1 MQLSEI
7 RNNEKFK
14 RMGPDEQEEILDLY
28 QQSVQDEA
36 FAPGQL
42 DMARYVRAQEEV
54 QAAKAE
60 LNLLPDPRS
69 TFQRMKDE
77 FVNGMASSMQAAK
90 ALRAVNGLDT
100 PEEAAATLAEQD
112 RDLQAQPKARSM
124 LKYQKAGS
132 SGWVAPILNIFS
144 NPEAAALIA
153 AQGLGSSV
161 PGMALGAAG
170 SIGTRAAGGGKE
182 AVLLSTMAGV
192 GAGSA
197 FVEGGSKILEDLR
210 EQVGDL
216 QDTEAVAAI
225 LRDPAKVQEMKN
237 RALARGVT
245 VGAFDAASVAL
256 PSSILFKTAKGL
268 KGLAARGVGDA
279 ALQGMLGAAGEVA
292 GSAVIGEESNPADA
306 WAEFIGEMVPGMVE
320 LGLGGARTLIPQTEQ
335 AVEEKTKTNT
345 LFPSQTSA
353 PTIQATKQKAQFGA
367 PKVAPGALTKEAQ
380 KAANASAPELR
391 PTTSSEVNDVLD
403 GRDIVTDAA
412 PEEVD
417 GSQNPAPVGQGTEK
431 PKKKGAFTYLGSAF
445 GPFAGVA
452 ESLADQYGLNRGGWK
467 VRSKNPSLAE
477 SESDLLSSFDTTED
491 PDEADSNNINN
502 SDFVVVIGNPDTYK
516 NDIGQSRSRNIATDA
531 RKTFIAGRSAN
542 VLIPRVARFLKDNP
556 NASKFTIIEPQNT
569 ARFTRGK
576 DKEALIK
583 DSQNIARELFQ
594 ELGSVPDDPE
604 ARAEYLDY
612 IIEGRSKASGT
623 DFAVSASPEKIIEN
637 SINPLRYTT
646 RAASAEALK
655 REFDPTVDIRAND
668 RVLVFGTDVNGNH
681 NGVYGKIA
689 KELGAEVGKTGL
701 NGRTYGLP
709 VYEKGFKG
717 PSAENNRQGANESF
731 NPREARVQLERFL
744 QFAKSNP
751 GKEYWLMFGSGQGA
765 GRVST
770 FTETREREIFAGQKI
785 PANVKLLSSTAANI
799 FPFATAPKKRR
810 GTTSRGTAAQLE
822 EVRARAE
829 KTGQQNG
836 LAGTDLQA
844 FVQKEVQ
851 KIPSGGKRSTRSASI
866 PNMDR
871 VLGEAQA
878 LDPND
883 PDKNLSLSA
892 RIRNQ
897 GENILEG
904 IILSRRQAR
913 ELLSAKTSE
922 EIERRRRIVGTQ
934 KDVEGRKIYNPKDAP
949 GGITR
954 LTPFPFTAFAYSKK
968 DKTYIVKVKNIRVI
982 GDEVEGVE
990 AVGVE
995 EASQIAQTNPQVI
1008 ELNRSKGEQYLVELE
1023 AFYQPDAAYRKS
1035 FWGTYERETEVVAEA
1050 KQNGNIGTLDP
1061 DDLFTRS
1068 DVAKPIGA
1076 QGETWWEQPMLP
1088 MPSTATTPATKK
1100 ERGAKKA
1107 VEAKPV
1113 RGFVDLQVPPE
1124 PSVTDLDNKLTALF
1138 SELEQL
1144 QARETQ
1150 EFGDLSK
1157 DGGRNAPKK
1166 KGAINTAERKK
1177 LSDRIR
1183 EVTLQ
1188 YGETQNKVRAQRI
1201 AWLESGVSRISEA
1214 ISKNPDMGIVIK
1226 NSPEWVKAS
1235 VQELNA
1241 VLNSLVNPLDGS
1253 LRVYGVRTDYMN
1265 EMNGLGRQDSDW
1277 VGMAPTEEMAEAKK
1291 SQARSS
1297 FMNQIYSVDPRA
1309 SSDPKK
1315 TFLPPPPLD
1324 IAKYAQEVIIDDE
1337 GRRMG
1342 RTATPALRPL
1352 TPEQIT
1358 TLQEA
1363 IFAVN
1368 SVKPGAKITRDAQYL
1383 VKSALE
1389 IVKGYAED
1397 QNILAKMYLAVRE
1410 QNPWSLNFPGT
1421 YMQML
1426 AKAIARDPRAGNLA
1440 NLDIFLPGVGS
1451 LSVAPDNVQLFKDG
1465 EVVGEEAP
1473 AAAIFTP
1480 ANAIEIQEFPGVV
1493 FKENMLYL
1501 MDKARNVMR
1510 ALPFSFRNKFIAN
1523 AKGTNVVTDT
1533 DVMLPTTSIN
1543 VYEGP
1548 EMEAQRKLTPE
1559 DLNDLSWA
1567 EASNLLGKFPGKDWR
1582 SKFAFDVAQ
1591 KLGASMPRRKEKPE
1605 LNKPSHGSPVVIT
1618 DPETVK
1624 FVRAYPG
1631 FFTGVETSG
1640 SALIITEITTKFG
1653 IFTSE
1658 PHGVA
1663 GLPRD
1668 FTTLFYRLLH
1678 PFFTTQENEFNSD
1691 VEFGAKEETNFA
1703 QKAFYTQKSDDM
1715 GSAANIAGGNVSTV
1729 GDTVPSY
1736 TDKPSANK
1744 QLAMGEK
1751 SYGQGLEDEQIPEL
1765 ESQKGAGEVSRGMG
1779 GYEYSQTLEQA
1790 EGANAVK
1797 SARLHMLISPEKTAI
1812 IKAADPEGKYV
1823 RMLVLPRISYISR
1836 FGNPSDITSRDGFA
1850 IVTGITDPMT
1860 NEYLGDKAPL
1870 RGREES
1876 KIIAQDKRLESA
1888 AVVARDMDKLG
1899 QYIYLPENVTIQ
1911 DMVLAHQNLLNQF
1924 VGAKEG
1930 FVVDFTKETQESDS
1944 VIRVLR
1950 NVVSFDKTADGVFVS
1965 GVYNHRT
1972 NEWLGQLPYGAK
1984 RMTVEEISALNR
1996 EQAATLGNKINTWLR
2011 EDRGADVDT
2020 LSLDDVSFSDDDIKN
2035 RTLLLQTIAQSYLDG
2050 FGKTRESIE
2059 KSLVESMAANTR
2071 RDMNSLFLEDVDARL
2086 QRAIDEGAFD
2096 SEELALLPRIIQDA
2110 VNVFKSGMVYTPID
2124 EQDLSKGW
2132 SYEVGVNRNAAGRSG
2147 RPLEHL
2153 LTRAK
2158 QSGLSETEIRSLV
2171 DNLSVTTPENSKD
2184 SEMLRRVFIE
2194 ALIRSKRAPEVLETN
2209 NEELKAE
2216 EARGNRDAEYN
2227 RRRLSALFGKIFK
2240 QYDSMTQEPFGG
2252 TYLDESRPTNT
2263 LYGFVSSLSVEGY
2276 AGVLGLA
2283 RRVSLIADSMKL
2295 REKSFVSLEGRTEE
2309 VKEGRPVEDIFEAS
2323 LTPEDMGSDY
2333 DAQIG
2338 LDNEGYFTELDKY
2351 ETLPT
2356 KNKRRTKFEAFINKM
2371 AAYRNTLPFIPRAV
2385 HDIIM
2390 REGFGFTSGYRPSMY
2405 NGKSNAQLDILFPT
2419 IKIKSGSQVG
2429 DKGKGKGFLSG
2440 ALLNKVFGSLSGI
2453 PSSFIQEPVLRQIAQ
2468 DRYEGIL
2475 KELERNNMQE
2485 FSDAQKVK
2493 DVLEL
2498 YDQEAQAE
2506 LEKDSEIRA
2515 AVKAAGSDIAKG
2527 TDPRKELNKT
2537 VADVARRGSLSK
2549 AMLAILDNSPLES
2562 LNDAAM
2568 RITNLLHRIYRLNNV
2583 TREQMIEQLLD
2594 PVGKFDRT
2602 LAPEELI
2609 SPENDR
2615 TRVKDILFNILLP
2628 AFESRASFNSAAA
2641 LSEMR
2646 KINDPYIKQ
2655 ADRSRMK
2662 KVQADVAGAA
2672 KYATESGFADA
2683 GVSFDS
2689 NLLNLEDPR
2698 QEKAMEYLRFI
2709 ARRRGLKNVNFRAN
2723 TTEKY
2728 PVFTVRGSE
2737 NAADPVNSTIFVN
2750 PELLADK
2757 LFQQKDIKFLDG
2769 DARNTYN
2776 DLTAALMDQLIT
2788 HEVAHLSYF
2797 EQLRNEYR
2805 ARFPNGGVSWVS
2817 YYNTRVRE
2825 AADFLRSEDNGLM
2838 VKLPGKKAVS
2848 VEQALGELYPETKES
2863 DEVLVAEFFR
2873 VLLELDKSQGAKV
2886 FTESLEL
2893 VRSLQVQ
2900 DRISNLIQGQSRQQV
2915 RNLDTFSR
2923 ARRRSFL
2930 GWLRTVLDS
2939 VFNLFSSLKNSS
2951 DPRARSLYET
2961 YYKITTVYD
2970 RFYSDYVAPPS
2981 YNVPSSEAPGLNSL
2995 EEAINQAR
3003 PIGAQ
3008 GEAELPLSAAAR
3020 ASEIYKDGV
3029 PTYEQVSQK
3038 ADLSY
3043 LANEGAIEAVESVL
3057 NELSPEKISMWLT
3070 QVGPDADKT
3079 QDIDIGDKSYRLNQR
3094 QIVLLASYAIRRFKE
3109 RGQIKRASD
3118 LLTYV
3123 ANLGRNMGQTISIGY
3138 KLLKEFLMYTPA
3150 GMVNEYIARLAET
3163 RRGVKDKVATQNEEI
3178 RKEVRELQD
3187 IALGLTLKD
3196 KGVQSLIEQINR
3208 LYSQALR
3215 ENNADDIVT
3224 IIKNHYEQF
3233 SGEDLVK
3240 VLSRLLP
3247 DYENAPL
3254 RFKEL
3259 ADMVKA
3265 NMQTQLGKAL
3275 SLRGRTLGRK
3285 IVNRAGMTIP
3295 ELKSERI
3302 EQLLSEMH
3310 EVVKPPISRTGNTL
3324 ENAIAGDARKIL
3336 ELAALGAI
3344 NEEVVLSS
3352 IDSLGKF
3359 PSFDVNTAETLRRMM
3374 EEAAELPEGFQQGRK
3389 FQEALRVLHG
3399 ATKSDALPLISA
3411 YWYMSMLSGIAT
3423 FWMNFISTANK
3434 AIADIATY
3442 SLAAASARGNPLLAA
3457 KYMALGYKTFL
3468 ASMHTIALAEAKGI
3482 LLHGDINLRTNGKYV
3497 DEASIN
3503 ALESMETDT
3512 LMKKVL
3518 SKGKYIFR
3526 IMAASDALFGRSAME
3541 GFAAIQAQ
3549 IQAIENVENGVSTL
3563 SLEEET
3569 ARLLNQ
3575 TDNFVAYATN
3585 VAINDE
3591 GLKPGT
3597 DEFTMRVYE
3606 LRDQAILK
3614 DPERATIMRRAENLS
3629 LYATYSNEPYGI
3641 LGNIAKGIGTFSQ
3654 QHPILGP
3661 LFVPFTKIV
3670 SNVTNESIN
3679 YTPIG
3684 AYRAFQAFGKAGTN
3698 KTSGLAKSVEQ
3709 LEQIK
3714 LIEQGYLY
3722 AIQAVLG
3729 TAGMLVLAGLSNMLK
3744 DKDDDGQDD
3753 GFNITGGGPSDP
3765 AARKQA
3771 REAGYVPYS
3780 FSFGG
3785 NSLKVSYLSTPL
3797 AIPLAIVGTW
3807 FDTSNYPRG
3816 REKDP
3821 GEKLTSAALAVVQVP
3836 FNQSFLQGLSNL
3848 FKILDGT
3855 SEGQDVSALQNFFSG
3870 AVGNVV
3876 PNIVKQADQIFEPI
3890 PQQQTS
3896 FVGKWLFN
3904 KVPILK
3910 SMTGKPQLN
3919 VLGEVV
3925 NAPAGPERLLF
3936 LQRFINTSEA
3946 DPLFK
3951 LLSAKKAFIPDARRG
3966 QTIQN
3971 YPLND
3976 EQFYKF
3982 RELRGK
3988 VIAQVVR
3995 SPSFFSMAKRMNTE
4009 QLDDYLDK
4017 LGQRATATAKAQLTP
4032 ELIRQGVKL

>member
-1 MQLSEI
+1 MQLSDI

-42 DMARYVRAQEEV
+42 DMARYVQAQDEV
-54 QAAKAE
+54 RAAKAE
-60 LNLLPDPRS
+60 LNLQPDPRS

-77 FVNGMASSMQAAK
+77 FVNGMSSSMQAAK

-100 PEEAAATLAEQD
+100 PEEAAAELAQQD
-112 RDLQAQPKARSM
+112 RELQAQPKARSM
-124 LKYQKAGS
+124 LKYQKAGG

-170 SIGTRAAGGGKE
+170 SIGTRVAGGGKE

-256 PSSILFKTAKGL
+256 PSSMLFKTAKGL

-335 AVEEKTKTNT
+335 AAQEKSKNNA

-353 PTIQATKQKAQFGA
+353 PTIQANKQKAQFGA
-367 PKVAPGALTKEAQ
+367 PKVAPGALAKEAK
-380 KAANASAPELR
+380 KAANASAPELQ
-391 PTTSSEVNDVLD
+391 PTNSREVNDVLN
-403 GRDIVTDAA
+403 GADIVEDASL
-412 PEEVD
+412 EEV
-417 GSQNPAPVGQGTEK
+417 GGPESLAPAGQDTEK
-431 PKKKGAFTYLGSAF
+431 PKKKGAFTYLGSGF
-445 GPFAGVA
+445 GPLAGVA
-452 ESLADQYGLNRGGWK
+452 ESLADQNGLNRGGWK

-491 PDEADSNNINN
+491 PDEADSNNINA

-516 NDIGQSRSRNIATDA
+516 NDIGQSRNRNIAIDA
-531 RKTFIAGRSAN
+531 KKTFIAGRSSN

-576 DKEALIK
+576 DKEALVK
-583 DSQNIARELFQ
+583 DAQNIARELFQ
-594 ELGSVPDDPE
+594 ELGSVPNDPE

-623 DFAVSASPEKIIEN
+623 DFAVSASPEKIIEG

-655 REFDPTVDIRAND
+655 SQFDPAVDPRAND

-689 KELGAEVGKTGL
+689 KELGAEVGRTGL

-744 QFAKSNP
+744 QFAKTNP

-785 PANVKLLSSTAANI
+785 PANVRLLSSTAANI

-810 GTTSRGTAAQLE
+810 GKTSRGTAAQLE

-836 LAGTDLQA
+836 LEGADLQS
-844 FVQKEVQ
+844 FVQKELQ

-904 IILSRRQAR
+904 IILGERQAR
-913 ELLSAKTSE
+913 ELLSARTSE
-922 EIERRRRIVGTQ
+922 EIERRRKIVGTQ
-934 KDVEGRKIYNPKDAP
+934 KDVQGRKIYNPKDAP
-949 GGITR
+949 GGITK

-968 DKTYIVKVKNIRVI
+968 DNTYIVKVKNIRVI
-982 GDEVEGVE
+982 GEEVEGIE

-995 EASQIAQTNPQVI
+995 EASQTAQTNPQVI
-1008 ELNRSKGEQYLVELE
+1008 ELNRSKGKQYLVELE

-1035 FWGTYERETEVVAEA
+1035 FWGTYERETEVVTQA
-1050 KQNGNIGTLDP
+1050 KANGNIGKLDP
-1061 DDLFTRS
+1061 DDILTRS

-1076 QGETWWEQPMLP
+1076 QAETWWEQPMLP

-1100 ERGAKKA
+1100 EQGGKKA

-1124 PSVTDLDNKLTALF
+1124 PSTTDLDNKLTALF

-1144 QARETQ
+1144 QAREAQ

-1166 KGAINTAERKK
+1166 KGAVNTAERKK

-1183 EVTLQ
+1183 EITLQ
-1188 YGETQNKVRAQRI
+1188 YGELQNKIRAQRI
-1201 AWLESGVSRISEA
+1201 AWLESGVSRIAEA
-1214 ISKNPDMGIVIK
+1214 ISNNPDMGIVIK
-1226 NSPEWVKAS
+1226 NSPEWIKAS

-1253 LRVYGVRTDYMN
+1253 LRIYGVRTDYMN

-1277 VGMAPTEEMAEAKK
+1277 VGMAPTAEMAEAKK

-1324 IAKYAQEVIIDDE
+1324 IAKYAQEVILDNE
-1337 GRRMG
+1337 ERRMG

-1352 TPEQIT
+1352 TPDQIN

-1363 IFAVN
+1363 IYAVN
-1368 SVKPGAKITRDAQYL
+1368 SVKPGTKITRDAQYL

-1410 QNPWSLNFPGT
+1410 QNPWTLNFPGT

-1473 AAAIFTP
+1473 AGAIFTP
-1480 ANAIEIQEFPGVV
+1480 SSAIEIQEFPGVV
-1493 FKENMLYL
+1493 FKENTLYL

-1510 ALPFSFRNKFIAN
+1510 VLPFSFRNKFIAN

-1559 DLNDLSWA
+1559 DLNDLTWA
-1567 EASNLLGKFPGKDWR
+1567 DANNLLGKFPGKDWR

-1591 KLGASMPRRKEKPE
+1591 KLGVSLPRRKEKPE
-1605 LNKPSHGSPVVIT
+1605 LNKPSHGTPVVIT
-1618 DPETVK
+1618 DSETIK

-1631 FFTGVETSG
+1631 FFTGVEASG
-1640 SALIITEITTKFG
+1640 GALIITEITTKFG

-1703 QKAFYTQKSDDM
+1703 QKAFYTQKSEDM
-1715 GSAANIAGGNVSTV
+1715 GSAANIAGGNVSTI
-1729 GDTVPSY
+1729 GDTIPSY

-1823 RMLVLPRISYISR
+1823 RMLVLPKISYISR
-1836 FGNPSDITSRDGFA
+1836 YGNPSNITSRDGFA

-1870 RGREES
+1870 RGRKES
-1876 KIIAQDKRLESA
+1876 KIQAEAERLESA

-1924 VGAKEG
+1924 IGAKEG
-1930 FVVDFTKETQESDS
+1930 FVVDFTKETLESDN

-1950 NVVSFDKTADGVFVS
+1950 NVISFDKTSDGVFVS

-1972 NEWLGQLPYGAK
+1972 NEWIGQLPYGAK
-1984 RMTVEEISALNR
+1984 RMTVEEISALSR
-1996 EQAATLGNKINTWLR
+1996 EQAAELGNKINTWLR

-2059 KSLVESMAANTR
+2059 KSLVETMAANTR

-2096 SEELALLPRIIQDA
+2096 PEELALLPRIIQDA

-2132 SYEVGVNRNAAGRSG
+2132 SYGVGVNRNAAGRSG

-2158 QSGLSETEIRSLV
+2158 QSGLSETEVRSLV
-2171 DNLSVTTPENSKD
+2171 DNLSVTTPEASKD
-2184 SEMLRRVFIE
+2184 SEMLRRVFID
-2194 ALIRSKRAPEVLETN
+2194 ALIRSKRSPEVVETN
-2209 NEELKAE
+2209 NEELKVE

-2227 RRRLSALFGKIFK
+2227 RRRLSALFGKIFE
-2240 QYDSMTQEPFGG
+2240 QYDSMTQEPFGS

-2371 AAYRNTLPFIPRAV
+2371 AAYRNTLPFISRAV

-2440 ALLNKVFGSLSGI
+2440 TLLNKVFGSLPGI

-2506 LEKDSEIRA
+2506 LDKDSEIRA
-2515 AVKAAGSDIAKG
+2515 AVKAAGADIEKG
-2527 TDPRKELNKT
+2527 ADPKTELNKIA
-2537 VADVARRGSLSK
+2537 ADVARKGSLSK
-2549 AMLAILDNSPLES
+2549 AMLAILEKSPLES

-2609 SPENDR
+2609 NPENDR
-2615 TRVKDILFNILLP
+2615 TRVKDLLFNILLP
-2628 AFESRASFNSAAA
+2628 AFESRAPFNSAAA

-2698 QEKAMEYLRFI
+2698 QQKAMEYLRFI
-2709 ARRRGLKNVNFRAN
+2709 ARRRGLKNVNFVSN
-2723 TTEKY
+2723 TKEKY

-2737 NAADPVNSTIFVN
+2737 NATDPINSTIFVN

-2848 VEQALGELYPETKES
+2848 VEKALGELYPETKES

-2900 DRISNLIQGQSRQQV
+2900 DRVSNLIQGQSRQQV

-2961 YYKITTVYD
+2961 YYKINTVYD

-2981 YNVPSSEAPGLNSL
+2981 YNEPSSEAPGLNSL

-3008 GEAELPLSAAAR
+3008 PLSAAAR
-3020 ASEIYKDGV
+3020 AAEIYEDGV

-3038 ADLSY
+3038 VDLSY
-3043 LANEGAIEAVESVL
+3043 LADEGAIEAVENVL
-3057 NELSPEKISMWLT
+3057 DELSPEKISMWLT
-3070 QVGPDADKT
+3070 QVGPDADKS
-3079 QDIDIGDKSYRLNQR
+3079 QDIDIGGQSYKLNQR

-3123 ANLGRNMGQTISIGY
+3123 ANLGRSMGQTISIGY

-3150 GMVNEYIARLAET
+3150 GMVNEYITRLAET

-3178 RKEVRELQD
+3178 RKEVRSLQD
-3187 IALGLTLKD
+3187 EALGLTLKD

-3224 IIKNHYEQF
+3224 IIRNHYEQF

-3254 RFKEL
+3254 RFAEL
-3259 ADMVKA
+3259 AEMVKA

-3295 ELKSERI
+3295 ELRSERI

-3310 EVVKPPISRTGNTL
+3310 EVVKPPISRSGNTL

-3344 NEEVVLSS
+3344 NEDVVLSS

-3374 EEAAELPEGFQQGRK
+3374 EEAAELPEGFQRDRK

-3526 IMAASDALFGRSAME
+3526 IMSASDALFGRSALE

-3597 DEFTMRVYE
+3597 AEFTKRVYE

-3629 LYATYSNEPYGI
+3629 LYATYSNEPYGV

-3684 AYRAFQAFGKAGTN
+3684 AYRAFQAWGKAGTN

-3785 NSLKVSYLSTPL
+3785 NSVKVSYLSTPL

-3848 FKILDGT
+3848 FKMLDGT

-3925 NAPAGPERLLF
+3925 NAPAGVERLLF

-3966 QTIQN
+3966 QTVQN

-3976 EQFYKF
+3976 EQFYRF
-3982 RELRGK
+3982 RELRGR

-3995 SPSFFSMAKRMNTE
+3995 SPSFFSMAKRMSTE
-4009 QLDDYLDK
+4009 QLEDYLTQ